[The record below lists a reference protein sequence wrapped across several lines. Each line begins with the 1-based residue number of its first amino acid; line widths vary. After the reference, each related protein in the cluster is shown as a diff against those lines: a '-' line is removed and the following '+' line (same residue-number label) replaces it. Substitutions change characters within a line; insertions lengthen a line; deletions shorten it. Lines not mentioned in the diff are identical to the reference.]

1 MSSFRSNLVKARSHI
16 LFIVGLLFVTAF
28 VLATDKGERIEGR
41 QAASEH
47 GE

>member
-1 MSSFRSNLVKARSHI
+1 L
-16 LFIVGLLFVTAF
+16 VTAF

-47 GE
+47 GV